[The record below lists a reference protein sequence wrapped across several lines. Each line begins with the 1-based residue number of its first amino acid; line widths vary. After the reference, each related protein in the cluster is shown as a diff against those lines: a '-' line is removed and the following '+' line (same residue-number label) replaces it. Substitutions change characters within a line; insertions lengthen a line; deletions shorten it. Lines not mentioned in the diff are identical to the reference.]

1 MAKEQISIFDMF
13 KIGIGPSSSHTL
25 GPWRAAQRFISDLEK
40 QVPLDRVAEMK
51 VLLYGSLAKTGV
63 GHGTDIA
70 VLLGLSG
77 EDPVTIPVD
86 EVLPTADRIKLT
98 QKLVLG
104 GKQEIRFSYEEDLL
118 FLFEQSLPFHP
129 NAVTFQALLSN
140 GRAISETY
148 YSIGGGFVVQE
159 NDTQSVLS
167 EIDLPF
173 PIESAQELVVSCMRT
188 GLKISELVLENECAW

>member
-1 MAKEQISIFDMF
+1 MF

-86 EVLPTADRIKLT
+86 EVLLTADRIKLT

-148 YSIGGGFVVQE
+148 YSIGGDLSCRKTIPKACCLKSICRF
-159 NDTQSVLS
+159 QSNRLKSWWFRVCVR
-167 EIDLPF
+167 DLRSQNLF
-173 PIESAQELVVSCMRT
+173 
-188 GLKISELVLENECAW
+188 